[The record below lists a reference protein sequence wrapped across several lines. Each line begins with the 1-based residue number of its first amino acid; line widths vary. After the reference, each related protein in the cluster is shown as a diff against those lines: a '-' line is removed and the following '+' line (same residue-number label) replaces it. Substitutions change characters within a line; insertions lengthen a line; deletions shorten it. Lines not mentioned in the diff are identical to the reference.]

1 MAFEFCTEAL
11 IERLK
16 VSCEYRVLKRLSPP
30 HEYNPPD
37 GTATKIA
44 VYLDLET
51 TGLNH
56 ETDEIIEIALVPFRY
71 STDGRIF
78 ELLTPYNEFQEP
90 KSGSISEEITKITG
104 ITNEMVKGR
113 NIDLQNVID
122 CVSGASLIIAHNAE
136 FDRKFVEAEFEVFN
150 TKPWACSLN
159 QIPWREEGLDSGK
172 LEYLAMKSG
181 FFYEAHRAT
190 TDCYAGIELLSQR
203 LPNSGRLAFQVLLT
217 TARKDTHRIWA
228 EQAPFEFKDIL
239 KGRGYRWNDGSDGR
253 PKAWF
258 CDVNEDALDTELRFL
273 NDEIYQRNADLYVSK
288 ISAFDR
294 FSIRV

>member
-1 MAFEFCTEAL
+1 MNSETSTDTL
-11 IERLK
+11 IKKLEG
-16 VSCEYRVLKRLSPP
+16 SSEYKVLKRLSPP
-30 HEYNPPD
+30 RQYNTPD
-37 GTATKIA
+37 GTATKTA

-51 TGLNH
+51 TGLNY

-113 NIDLQNVID
+113 KINLQNVID

-172 LEYLAMKSG
+172 LEYLARKSG

-228 EQAPFEFKDIL
+228 EQAPFDFKDML

>member
-1 MAFEFCTEAL
+1 MEAL
-11 IERLK
+11 IEKLEN
-16 VSCEYRVLKRLSPP
+16 SSEYKVLKRLSPP
-30 HEYNPPD
+30 HQYNPPD

-44 VYLDLET
+44 VYIDLET

-78 ELLTPYNEFQEP
+78 ELLTPYNELQEP
-90 KSGSISEEITKITG
+90 KSGLISEEITKITG
-104 ITNEMVKGR
+104 ITNEIVKGR

-122 CVSGASLIIAHNAE
+122 CVSEASLIIAHNAE
-136 FDRKFVEAEFEVFN
+136 FDRKFAEAEFEIFN

-203 LPNSGRLAFQVLLT
+203 LPNSRRLAFQVLLT
-217 TARKDTHRIWA
+217 TARKDSRRIWA
-228 EQAPFEFKDIL
+228 EQAPFDFKDIL
-239 KGRGYRWNDGSDGR
+239 KSRGYRWNDGNDGR

-258 CDVNEDALDTELRFL
+258 YDVNEDALDDELKFL
-273 NDEIYQRNADLYVSK
+273 NDEIYQRNTDLNVSK